1 MSDEIHRAD
10 PKFRRIAPILV
21 LAVAVF
27 GGAAIWALQRWL
39 ATHRASG
46 MGDGI
51 DALMMLVAGLVVVLS
66 TVSLG
71 LAFALWQEAARI
83 RQEGRYPPSNMR
95 TLGDVAVR
103 RGPDA
108 GRYATYMRVGAVVAG
123 LAGVG
128 ILLWGYRLLRLV
140 A

>member
-1 MSDEIHRAD
+1 MSIEIHRAD

-21 LAVAVF
+21 FAVAAL
-27 GGAAIWALQRWL
+27 GGVAIWGLQRWL
-39 ATHRASG
+39 EANRNSG
-46 MGDGI
+46 MGNGI
-51 DALMMLVAGLVVVLS
+51 DGLMMIAAGLVVVLS

-83 RQEGRYPPSNMR
+83 HQEGRYPPSDMR
-95 TLGDVAVR
+95 TLRDVAIR
-103 RGPDA
+103 HGPDA
-108 GRYATYMRVGAVVAG
+108 IRYATFMRFGAVVAG
-123 LAGVG
+123 MAGVG